1 MPAAGGGQAVTWVR
15 VFWFLVCLVWVG
27 AEIGLARRR
36 SSADSEIAFAERH
49 SQRRLWLMITLGL
62 ILALLFKQLALL
74 PIPLAY
80 LPRQILALAIF
91 AGGLYL
97 RYAAV
102 IGLGRFFTTHVAIL
116 NGHRLIEDGPYRLL
130 RHPAYTG
137 LLMAL
142 AAAGLAMGDGLAL
155 CSLLL
160 CSGWAVANRIKIEE
174 RMLEQEFG
182 DSYLVYRKRRWRLLP
197 WFY

>member
-1 MPAAGGGQAVTWVR
+1 MTGVR
-15 VFWFLVCLVWVG
+15 IFWFLVCLIWVG
-27 AEIGLARRR
+27 AEIGLARRQGA
-36 SSADSEIAFAERH
+36 ADSETAFDERY
-49 SQRRLWLMITLGL
+49 SQRRLWLLITLGL
-62 ILALLFKQLALL
+62 ILALIFKQLALL

-102 IGLGRFFTTHVAIL
+102 IGLGRFFTTNVAIL
-116 NGHRLIEDGPYRLL
+116 HGHRLIEDGPYRRL

-137 LLMAL
+137 LLIAL

-155 CSLLL
+155 LSLLL
-160 CSGWAVANRIKIEE
+160 FSGWALAHRIEVEE

-182 DSYLVYRKRRWRLLP
+182 DSYRDYRNRRWRLLP
-197 WFY
+197 WLY

>member
-1 MPAAGGGQAVTWVR
+1 MTSVR

-36 SSADSEIAFAERH
+36 RSADNEIAFGERH
-49 SQRRLWLMITLGL
+49 SQGRLWLFITLGL

-80 LPRQILALAIF
+80 LQRQILALAIF
-91 AGGLYL
+91 VGGLYL

-102 IGLGRFFTTHVAIL
+102 MGLGRFFTTHVAIL
-116 NGHRLIEDGPYRLL
+116 HDHRLIEGGPYRLL

-137 LLMAL
+137 LLIAL

-155 CSLLL
+155 LGLLL
-160 CSGWAVANRIKIEE
+160 PAGWALARRIEIEE
-174 RMLEQEFG
+174 RLLERQFG
-182 DSYLVYRKRRWRLLP
+182 DVYRDYRNKRWRLLP

>member
-1 MPAAGGGQAVTWVR
+1 MTWVR
-15 VFWFLVCLVWVG
+15 IFWFLVCLVWVG
-27 AEIGLARRR
+27 AEIGLARRQR
-36 SSADSEIAFAERH
+36 AADGEIACDERH
-49 SQRRLWLMITLGL
+49 SQGRLWLFITLGL
-62 ILALLFKQLALL
+62 VLALLCKQLALL

-97 RYAAV
+97 RYTAV

-155 CSLLL
+155 LSLML
-160 CSGWAVANRIKIEE
+160 CSGWALAHRIEIEE
-174 RMLEQEFG
+174 RMLEQQFG
-182 DSYLVYRKRRWRLLP
+182 DCYRDYRNRRWRLLP